1 MGITNKTFTII
12 KPNATNNNNTGDI
25 IKIIETNGYDIVN
38 MKKVTLTKEEAGLFY
53 SEHKGKDFFDGLV
66 EFMTS
71 APIVVM
77 ELEKDNAV
85 EDFRKLIGNT
95 NPEKAEEGTI
105 RKLYAKNMTENA
117 IHASDSN
124 LSAEREILFFFLEM

>member
-1 MGITNKTFTII
+1 MI
-12 KPNATNNNNTGDI
+12 KPNATINKSSGSI
-25 IKIIETNGYDIVN
+25 IQIIEDNGYDIVQ
-38 MKKVTLTKEEAGLFY
+38 MKIHKLSVIEASSFY
-53 SEHKGKDFFDGLV
+53 AEHKGKDFFEGLIN
-66 EFMTS
+66 FMTS
-71 APIVVM
+71 APIVAM

-105 RKLYAKNMTENA
+105 RKLYAKSTSENA

-124 LSAEREILFFFLEM
+124 ESAKREIKFFFDN